1 MRAVEKAVD
10 YPSSG
15 DQLSLHGIVKPVHLR
30 FSEKA
35 SGNSGLVSGHTNS
48 ETFVSQQR
56 NHLHRAGNP
65 LDVLGIEHVV
75 PIYEQGVVP
84 IENRDWAK
92 LSIAFSGHRK
102 HLSIAMQN
110 QPACHWKIKASCIKG
125 VTPGARNFAGWGQNF
140 TDPALQHERVTNLM
154 KVLVTGAC
162 GYKGTVLTPMLLD
175 AGHEVRAVDT
185 QWFGNFLPKHPGLE
199 VVQADVRD
207 VNAIN
212 LDGIDAIIH
221 LASIANDP
229 CGDLNPKLTWE
240 VSALATMQL
249 ADRARRL
256 GIEHFIYASS
266 GSVYGVK
273 EEEQVTE
280 DLTLEPISEYNKTKM
295 VAERV
300 LLSYADDMLVQI
312 VRPATVCGLS
322 PRMRLDVSVNMLT
335 MQALTNKR
343 ITVFGGN
350 QVRPNIHMQD
360 ICRVYLYML
369 EQGSKIQ
376 GVFNAGFENISIMSI
391 AEMAAKR
398 IGAEIVVTESND
410 PRSYRVN
417 SDKLLATG
425 FTPSKTVDDAIAE
438 IIEAYS
444 SGALKDEDRFHNL
457 RWMQKTV
464 LANAA

>member
-1 MRAVEKAVD
+1 M
-10 YPSSG
+10 
-15 DQLSLHGIVKPVHLR
+15 
-30 FSEKA
+30 
-35 SGNSGLVSGHTNS
+35 
-48 ETFVSQQR
+48 
-56 NHLHRAGNP
+56 
-65 LDVLGIEHVV
+65 
-75 PIYEQGVVP
+75 
-84 IENRDWAK
+84 
-92 LSIAFSGHRK
+92 
-102 HLSIAMQN
+102 
-110 QPACHWKIKASCIKG
+110 KI
-125 VTPGARNFAGWGQNF
+125 
-140 TDPALQHERVTNLM
+140 
-154 KVLVTGAC
+154 LVTGAC

-175 AGHEVRAVDT
+175 AGYEVRAVDT
-185 QWFGNFLPKHPGLE
+185 QWFGNFLPQHPALE

-207 VNAIN
+207 PDAID

-273 EEEQVTE
+273 DEEQVTE

-300 LLSYADDMLVQI
+300 LLSYADDMIVQI

-343 ITVFGGN
+343 ITVFGGK

-369 EQGSKIQ
+369 QQGSKIQ
-376 GVFNAGFENISIMSI
+376 GVFNAGFENISILSI

-425 FTPSKTVDDAIAE
+425 FKPIKSVDDAIAE
-438 IIEAYS
+438 IIEAHNT
-444 SGALKDEDRFHNL
+444 GALKDEDRFHNL